1 MASRDPPRSAARD
14 LAVRLGLRL
23 PDQWCCRRRNGVRP
37 TGPRPEP
44 AECCHHPGCS
54 DGDRRCPGV
63 SARVRAR
70 HHRHGCRRQ
79 DCRSET
85 EGTMSLPETD
95 LAQPGLASRPT
106 ATRPGARVT
115 VGEVVAIGVLALLA
129 LAAIVPGLFTSVDPL
144 AISPTEAFQSPNT
157 AHWFGTDES
166 GRDVFARTIHGAR
179 SSLLIGVA
187 ATAIGMALALI
198 LGVMGGIGAK
208 PLDYTVTRVGEVLFA
223 LPGLLLALVFIA
235 IVGPGMMTATVAVGI
250 STAPGYARIIRS
262 QIRAVRTAPFVEA
275 ATVLGRSRF
284 FTLRRHILPNALAP
298 IFVLAT
304 LGVGQAIVWA
314 SSLSYLGLGAVPPA
328 AEWGAMLSAG
338 RSYISNAWWL
348 TVFPGLFIVLA
359 AGAATALGRSLQART
374 RQVQQ

>member
-1 MASRDPPRSAARD
+1 
-14 LAVRLGLRL
+14 
-23 PDQWCCRRRNGVRP
+23 
-37 TGPRPEP
+37 
-44 AECCHHPGCS
+44 
-54 DGDRRCPGV
+54 
-63 SARVRAR
+63 
-70 HHRHGCRRQ
+70 
-79 DCRSET
+79 
-85 EGTMSLPETD
+85 MSLPQTD
-95 LAQPGLASRPT
+95 MAQTEVAQPGLSLRRT
-106 ATRPGARVT
+106 ATRAGARVT
-115 VGEVVAIGVLALLA
+115 VGEIIAVGVLLLLA
-129 LAAIVPGLFTSVDPL
+129 VAAIVPGLFTSVDPL
-144 AISPTEAFQSPNT
+144 AISPTEAFQSPSA

-187 ATAIGMALALI
+187 ATGIGMVLALI

-208 PLDYTVTRVGEVLFA
+208 PLDYAVTRVGEVLFA
-223 LPGLLLALVFIA
+223 LPGLLLALLFIA
-235 IVGPGMMTATVAVGI
+235 IVGPGMWTATVAVGI

-262 QIRAVRTAPFVEA
+262 QIRAVRSAPFVEA

-348 TVFPGLFIVLA
+348 TVFPGIFIVLA

-374 RQVQQ
+374 RQVER

>member
-1 MASRDPPRSAARD
+1 
-14 LAVRLGLRL
+14 
-23 PDQWCCRRRNGVRP
+23 
-37 TGPRPEP
+37 
-44 AECCHHPGCS
+44 
-54 DGDRRCPGV
+54 
-63 SARVRAR
+63 
-70 HHRHGCRRQ
+70 
-79 DCRSET
+79 
-85 EGTMSLPETD
+85 MSLPQTD
-95 LAQPGLASRPT
+95 MAQTELAQPGLVSRRT
-106 ATRPGARVT
+106 ATRAGARAT
-115 VGEVVAIGVLALLA
+115 LGEIVAVGVLLLLA

-144 AISPTEAFQSPNT
+144 AISPTEAFQAPS
-157 AHWFGTDES
+157 ASHWFGTDES

-187 ATAIGMALALI
+187 ATAIGMVLALI
-198 LGVMGGIGAK
+198 LGVMGGVGAK

-223 LPGLLLALVFIA
+223 LPGLLLALIFIA

-262 QIRAVRTAPFVEA
+262 QIRAVRSAPFVEA

-338 RSYISNAWWL
+338 RTYISNAWWL
-348 TVFPGLFIVLA
+348 TVFPGIFIVLA
-359 AGAATALGRSLQART
+359 AGAATALGRSMQART
-374 RQVQQ
+374 RQVDR